1 MYVQNPSIEK
11 SGATHSAIASIRTLI
26 AKYAS
31 PSVSRI
37 SGSASSVRI
46 GLTIAFAM
54 PNTAAP
60 MSTLPQ
66 QPDLH
71 AVEDRIDDEERDD
84 VDSPPDEERSQRL

>member
-1 MYVQNPSIEK
+1 M
-11 SGATHSAIASIRTLI
+11 I

-31 PSVSRI
+31 PSVSRM

-66 QPDLH
+66 SPISTPSKIESTTRSATTLTPH
-71 AVEDRIDDEERDD
+71 PMRSAASISEPLPSRMREVSPAREAV
-84 VDSPPDEERSQRL
+84 VNGPG